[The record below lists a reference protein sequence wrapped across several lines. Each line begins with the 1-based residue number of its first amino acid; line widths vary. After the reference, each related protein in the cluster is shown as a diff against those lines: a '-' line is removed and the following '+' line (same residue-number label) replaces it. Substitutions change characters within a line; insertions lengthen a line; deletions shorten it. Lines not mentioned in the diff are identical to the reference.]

1 MIFNQLF
8 ISVITIYDCD
18 YCYDYDF
25 PRTLV
30 PLYVDINVVVNV
42 VKFI

>member
-1 MIFNQLF
+1 MI
-8 ISVITIYDCD
+8 VITVMIMI
-18 YCYDYDF
+18 F

>member
-25 PRTLV
+25 STYAC
-30 PLYVDINVVVNV
+30 PLIC
-42 VKFI
+42 